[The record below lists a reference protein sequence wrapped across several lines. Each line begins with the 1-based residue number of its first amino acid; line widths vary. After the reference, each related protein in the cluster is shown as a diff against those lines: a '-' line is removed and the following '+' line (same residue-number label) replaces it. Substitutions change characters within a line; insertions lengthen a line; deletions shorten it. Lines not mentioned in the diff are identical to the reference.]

1 MKYSVLADV
10 YEELEKHSSKLKKR
24 DILAELLK
32 EASVKDL
39 GLLAKIITGSVSS
52 LETGVSTSMIIK
64 AIGKASGNPESEVK
78 NTFKRKGDLGI
89 TAEELIKSKKQRA
102 LLKKELSVEN
112 VYDEIVNLPEI
123 SGKGSQ
129 ERKLNSVAGILIA
142 ATPKE
147 AKYIVRTILGQLR
160 VGVAQ
165 GILRDSIAKAFDIDK
180 KLVESAWNLN
190 PDFGKIAEV
199 AKKDGEEGLKKIVI
213 DVGSP
218 LMVLL
223 AEKSPSLKD
232 ALESYEN
239 PVLEV
244 KFDGVRTQIHKKGD
258 VVKVF
263 TRKLEDVTKQFPDI
277 VKMAKTSIIAK
288 ECIIDGEAVGM
299 DPKTNTP
306 LPFQKLSRRIQ
317 RKYDIEKMIKEIP
330 VEVNIFDITYLN
342 GKSLYNISFK
352 ERRKLLEKSIKSTK
366 DFKITKQLK
375 TKDLKKAEDFYN
387 KALAQG
393 QEGIMVKNLEAG
405 YQPGRKVGYWLKVKP
420 TMENLDLTIIG
431 GVWGT
436 GKRTG
441 FVGSLILGCRD
452 KEKFL
457 TCGMLGTG
465 LKEKKTDDTDV
476 TLEEITRLLKP
487 HIISEKGS
495 SIEINPHVVVEVGYE
510 EIQKSPKY
518 ESGYALRFPRLIRL
532 RTMEKPASQADT
544 LSRIKYLYTIQKGKK

>member
-1 MKYSVLADV
+1 MKYSVLANV
-10 YEELEKHSSKLKKR
+10 YEELEKHSGKLKKR
-24 DILAELLK
+24 DILAELLEK
-32 EASVKDL
+32 STTKDL
-39 GLLAKIITGSVSS
+39 AILAKIITGSVAS
-52 LETGVSTSMIIK
+52 LETGISTSMIIK
-64 AIGKASGNPESEVK
+64 SIAKASGNPEDDVK
-78 NTFKRKGDLGI
+78 NTFKRKGDLGL
-89 TAEELIKSKKQRA
+89 TAEELIKGKKQRA
-102 LLKKELSVEN
+102 LGKKELTVER

-129 ERKLNSVAGILIA
+129 ERKLNSVAGLLIA
-142 ATPKE
+142 AKPKE
-147 AKYIVRTILGQLR
+147 AKYVVRTILGQLR

-165 GILRDSIAKAFDIDK
+165 GILRDSIAKAFDVDK
-180 KLVESAWNLN
+180 KLVEKAWNLK

-199 AKKDGEEGLKKIVI
+199 AKKSGESGLKKIVI

-223 AEKSPSLKD
+223 AEKSPTLKD
-232 ALESYEN
+232 ALESYDN

-258 VVKVF
+258 TIKVF
-263 TRKLEDVTKQFPDI
+263 TRRLEDVTKQFPDI
-277 VKMAKTSIIAK
+277 VKLAKKSIKVK
-288 ECIIDGEAVGM
+288 ECVIDSESVAM
-299 DPKTNTP
+299 NPKTNTP

-317 RKYDIEKMIKEIP
+317 RKYDIDKMVKEIP

-342 GKSLYNISFK
+342 GRSLYDVPFK
-352 ERRKLLEKSIKSTK
+352 ERRKLLEKSITSTK

-375 TKDLKKAEDFYN
+375 TRDLKKAEIFYN

-393 QEGIMVKNLEAG
+393 QEGVMVKNLEAG

-420 TMENLDLTIIG
+420 TMENLDLVVMG
-431 GVWGT
+431 GTWGT

-441 FVGSLILGCRD
+441 FIGSMILGCRD
-452 KEKFL
+452 KDDFL
-457 TCGMLGTG
+457 ECGMLGTG
-465 LKEKKTDDTDV
+465 LKEKKTDESDV
-476 TLEEITRLLKP
+476 TLKEITKLLKP

-495 SIEINPHVVVEVGYE
+495 SIKIKPHVVVEVGYE

-518 ESGYALRFPRLIRL
+518 KSGYALRFPRLIRL
-532 RTMEKPASQADT
+532 RTMEKPANQADT